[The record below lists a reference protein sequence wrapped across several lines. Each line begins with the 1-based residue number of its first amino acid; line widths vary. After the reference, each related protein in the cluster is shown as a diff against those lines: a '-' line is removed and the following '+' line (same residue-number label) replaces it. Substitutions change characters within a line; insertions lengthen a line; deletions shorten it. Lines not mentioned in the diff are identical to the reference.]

1 MYVTKP
7 LPFWPFKEV
16 DVDGIRPRQVQVYL
30 LGSEMGDANL
40 EIAKTILACWGKLLL
55 FTSVPVILSLAH
67 PCAYISVNKI
77 AHYERGRPAVLL
89 YMFGQFQLHGTIS
102 NLGRVFTLFTWLMQ

>member
-55 FTSVPVILSLAH
+55 FTSVPVFILTLLGVRHETVAFLA
-67 PCAYISVNKI
+67 
-77 AHYERGRPAVLL
+77 L
-89 YMFGQFQLHGTIS
+89 
-102 NLGRVFTLFTWLMQ
+102 